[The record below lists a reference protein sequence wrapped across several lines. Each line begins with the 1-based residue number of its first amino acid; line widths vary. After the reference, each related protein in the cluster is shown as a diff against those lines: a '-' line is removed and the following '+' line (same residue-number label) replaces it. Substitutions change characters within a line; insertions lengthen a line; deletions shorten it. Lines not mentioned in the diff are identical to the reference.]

1 MFNKDELYTSIYNSL
16 IKQIDIESSEEA
28 EFIHNITLAAREGV
42 KEHITD
48 LEEAVKHLQETVKR
62 LSRVDT

>member
-28 EFIHNITLAAREGV
+28 KFIHNITLAAREGV
-42 KEHITD
+42 KEYVTD
-48 LEEAVKHLQETVKR
+48 LEEAVTHLQETVKR